1 MEDWES
7 AGQIRP
13 EGSEDCSPSPVRL
26 NLNTRVLLENTLNLF
41 ENVIQIR
48 YCK

>member
-7 AGQIRP
+7 AELIRP

-26 NLNTRVLLENTLNLF
+26 NLSKRVLLKNTFNLF
-41 ENVIQIR
+41 EKVIQI
-48 YCK
+48 